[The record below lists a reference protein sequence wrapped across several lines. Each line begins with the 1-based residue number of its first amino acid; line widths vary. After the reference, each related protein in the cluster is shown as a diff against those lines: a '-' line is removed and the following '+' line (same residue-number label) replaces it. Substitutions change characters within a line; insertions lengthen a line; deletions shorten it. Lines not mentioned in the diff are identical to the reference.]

1 MNNHT
6 NRYVAKQLSPTL
18 PPIAID
24 KTMVAYTIERL
35 LAIIG
40 FFSIVFMIYMLGFSK
55 GIDHKEEAKTK
66 TSIEKRLSN
75 LEDKISNG

>member
-1 MNNHT
+1 MS
-6 NRYVAKQLSPTL
+6 A
-18 PPIAID
+18 PIAID